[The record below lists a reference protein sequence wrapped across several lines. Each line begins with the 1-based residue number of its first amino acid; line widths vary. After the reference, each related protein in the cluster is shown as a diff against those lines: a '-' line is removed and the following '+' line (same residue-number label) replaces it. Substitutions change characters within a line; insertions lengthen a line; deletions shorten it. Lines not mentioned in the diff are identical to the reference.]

1 MRRTSHAD
9 KNATNTSMARVLAV
23 LQPMSETYAIGV
35 NLQQYVHVLWPVIH
49 CKADSMTTLLLA
61 QLVTIILLIH
71 APCAAVRFCMVANL
85 MAGVHHAANTPLC
98 CRCIAVPFLLMSVV
112 GQWREKW
119 DSYQL
124 LISTSTAAFFQ
135 ALVRSLL
142 PLCGGAGD
150 AASGAGLLLLPSFVV
165 LGLLLLWPRFT
176 HDFPDPKQ
184 MSRKMMSATMMTA
197 TPMTIFIFR
206 LFHHILRRR
215 ARPLLTKRSA

>member
-1 MRRTSHAD
+1 M
-9 KNATNTSMARVLAV
+9 
-23 LQPMSETYAIGV
+23 
-35 NLQQYVHVLWPVIH
+35 
-49 CKADSMTTLLLA
+49 
-61 QLVTIILLIH
+61 
-71 APCAAVRFCMVANL
+71 
-85 MAGVHHAANTPLC
+85 
-98 CRCIAVPFLLMSVV
+98 
-112 GQWREKW
+112 KW

-124 LISTSTAAFFQ
+124 LISTSAAALLQ

-142 PLCGGAGD
+142 PLGGDAG
-150 AASGAGLLLLPSFVV
+150 AASGVGLPLLLLLPSFAV
-165 LGLLLLWPRFT
+165 LGLLLLLPRFT